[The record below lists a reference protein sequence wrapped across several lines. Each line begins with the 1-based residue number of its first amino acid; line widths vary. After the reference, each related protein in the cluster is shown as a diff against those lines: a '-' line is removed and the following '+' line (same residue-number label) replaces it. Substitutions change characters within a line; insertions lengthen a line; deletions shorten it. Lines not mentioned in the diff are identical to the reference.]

1 MKKKTKKESKK
12 RPEKQQEPQYYRSL
26 TGDKTLNYH
35 VYYMSVL
42 EKIAYAVLA
51 FAAGA
56 AIGYLFY
63 GGIGKDEYG
72 DPTMLTYIL
81 NFMVMMIGGVLAAK
95 LFLPVRNQQIVES
108 RQRKLKNQF
117 RDMLDAISTSLGSGK
132 NVQESFL
139 SAYKDLEIQYEEDA
153 FILHELKI
161 INNGVINGFNIE
173 ELILDFGKRSACAD
187 IEDFA
192 GVFEVCYRQGGNI
205 KETIRNTCHIIVDKM
220 TVAQEIETTVTGSKN
235 EQYVMLVMPVALV
248 AMIKMSSPDFAEN
261 FATLSGVIATTIA
274 IGLFIASYFVG
285 KKLLD
290 IKV

>member
-1 MKKKTKKESKK
+1 MKKKEKKGS
-12 RPEKQQEPQYYRSL
+12 EKEREPQYYRSL

-35 VYYMSVL
+35 VYYMSAL
-42 EKIAYAVLA
+42 EKAAYAILA
-51 FAAGA
+51 FVLGA
-56 AIGYLFY
+56 AVAYLFY
-63 GGIGKDEYG
+63 GGLGKDEYG
-72 DPTMLTYIL
+72 DPTMLTYLL
-81 NFMVMMIGGVLAAK
+81 NIVIMAAGGVIAAK

-108 RQRKLKNQF
+108 RQRKLRNQF

-139 SAYKDLEIQYEEDA
+139 SAYKDLEIQYEEGS

-173 ELILDFGKRSACAD
+173 ELILDFGKRSACPD

-205 KETIRNTCHIIVDKM
+205 RETIRNTCQIIVDKM

-235 EQYVMLVMPVALV
+235 EQYVMLVMPVLLV

-274 IGLFIASYFVG
+274 IVLFIASYFVG